1 MVYYTHRLSTHP
13 LPGRGMEIEM
23 NVQALTATPEQLAV
37 LIEYC
42 RNQIQQYAYGLP
54 AELQGVVEAI
64 SGPCFD
70 ADDEEA

>member
-1 MVYYTHRLSTHP
+1 
-13 LPGRGMEIEM
+13 M
-23 NVQALTATPEQLAV
+23 NAQALTATPEQLAV

-42 RNQIQQYAYGLP
+42 RSQIQQYAYGIP

-70 ADDEEA
+70 ADGEEG